1 MNVFRHFRD
10 EVAAVLA
17 ALAEAGDLPA
27 GTDFG
32 RVTCEPPRDAG
43 HGDMATN
50 AALVLA
56 RAAGVRPRDLAG
68 KIADGLRRL
77 DSVASVEIA
86 GPGFINIRVS
96 DGFWQRRLAD
106 ILAAGTAYGDT
117 DIGRGAPVNIEF
129 TSANPTGPLHIAHAR
144 GAVFGDAL
152 AALLEKAGYAVTREY
167 YINDWGGQ
175 VDILAESLLRRMRQ
189 RLDGPVGDSEGATA
203 AEAGFEGL
211 YPGPEVMEAA
221 AAALELPPDER
232 PDPASG
238 SSEDRRRARDFAVAW
253 MMDRIR
259 SDLAALG
266 VRHDVFSSERSLV
279 EAGAVDAAF
288 ADLEARG
295 LIYTGV
301 LKPPKGKLPDDWE
314 ERPQS
319 LFRST
324 GFGDDIDR
332 PLKKSNGDWTYFA
345 TDIAY
350 HLDKWKRGA
359 GLLIDV
365 WGADH
370 QGYIPRMKAAVD
382 AGTRGGAK
390 LEVKLIQLVRL
401 IRDGAVVKMSKRAGD
416 VVTVREVVD
425 EVGRD
430 VVRFV
435 MLTRRNDAP
444 LDFDF
449 ARVTEQSKDNP
460 VFYVQ
465 YAHARS
471 CSVFRQA
478 KESLPDLDTGQA
490 SLIKADCTIL
500 TNEGEL
506 SLIKKLTMWPG
517 VIESAAEIHEPHRIA
532 YYLHDLAADFHA
544 HWNRGRDE
552 PELRFVQPENLPQT
566 LARLALVK
574 AVATVI
580 ASGLIL
586 FGVEPAEEMR

>member
-10 EVAAVLA
+10 EVAGVLA
-17 ALAEAGDLPA
+17 ALAGAGDLPA
-27 GTDFG
+27 DADFD
-32 RVTCEPPRDAG
+32 RVTCEPPRDAS

-56 RAAGVRPRDLAG
+56 KAAGAKPRDLAG
-68 KIADGLRRL
+68 KIAEGLHRL
-77 DSVASVEIA
+77 DSVAAVEIA
-86 GPGFINIRVS
+86 GPGFINIRIA
-96 DGFWQRRLAD
+96 DGFWQRRVAD
-106 ILAAGTAYGDT
+106 ILTADKAYGDT
-117 DIGRGAPVNIEF
+117 DVGRGAAVNVEF
-129 TSANPTGPLHIAHAR
+129 TSANPTGLLHVAHAR

-175 VDILAESLLRRMRQ
+175 VDILAESLLKRMRQ
-189 RLDGPVGDSEGATA
+189 LQGESVPD
-203 AEAGFEGL
+203 AEFDGL
-211 YPGPEVMEAA
+211 YPGREVIEAA
-221 AAALELPPDER
+221 EAALDLPPAER

-238 SSEDRRRARDFAVAW
+238 SAEDRIRARDFAVAY

-266 VRHDVFSSERSLV
+266 VCHDVFASERSLV

-301 LKPPKGKLPDDWE
+301 LEPPKGKRPEDWE
-314 ERPQS
+314 ERPQA
-319 LFRST
+319 LFRAT
-324 GFGDDIDR
+324 EFGDDIDR

-350 HLDKWKRGA
+350 HRDKWKRGA

-382 AGTRGGAK
+382 AITRGGAT
-390 LEVKLIQLVRL
+390 LDVKVVQLVRL

-416 VVTVREVVD
+416 VVTVRDVVD
-425 EVGRD
+425 EVGKD

-449 ARVTEQSKDNP
+449 VKVTEQSKDNP

-471 CSVFRQA
+471 CSVFRQV
-478 KESLPDLDTGQA
+478 KDILPDLDTGRA
-490 SLIKADCTIL
+490 SLVNSDCSIL

-506 SLIKKLTMWPG
+506 SLIKKLTMWPR
-517 VIESAAEIHEPHRIA
+517 VIESAAETHEPHRIA
-532 YYLHDLAADFHA
+532 YYLYDVAADFHA
-544 HWNRGRDE
+544 HWNRGRDD
-552 PELRFVQPENLPQT
+552 PDLRFVRPDDLPLT

-574 AVATVI
+574 AVAIVI

>member
-10 EVAAVLA
+10 EVAAVLG
-17 ALAEAGDLPA
+17 ALVEAGDLPA
-27 GTDFG
+27 ETAFD
-32 RVTCEPPRDAG
+32 RVSCEPPRDAS

-56 RAAGVRPRDLAG
+56 RAVGAQPRDLAG
-68 KIADGLRRL
+68 KIAERLRRL
-77 DSVASVEIA
+77 DSVVAVEVA
-86 GPGFINIRVS
+86 GPGFINIRIA
-96 DGFWQRRLAD
+96 DRYWQRRLAD
-106 ILAAGTAYGDT
+106 ILAAGRSYGDT
-117 DIGRGAPVNIEF
+117 DIGRGAAVNVEF
-129 TSANPTGPLHIAHAR
+129 TSANPTGPLHVAHAR

-175 VDILAESLLRRMRQ
+175 VDILAESLLKRMRQ
-189 RLDGPVGDSEGATA
+189 C
-203 AEAGFEGL
+203 AGETVPETEFEGL
-211 YPGPEVMEAA
+211 YPGREVIDAAEAA
-221 AAALELPPDER
+221 MRLPPGER

-238 SSEDRRRARDFAVAW
+238 AEENRARARRFAVAY

-259 SDLAALG
+259 GDLAALG
-266 VRHDVFSSERSLV
+266 VRHDVFTSERSLV
-279 EAGAVDAAF
+279 EAGNVDAAF
-288 ADLEARG
+288 ADLEERG

-301 LKPPKGKLPDDWE
+301 LEPPKGKLPDDWE
-314 ERPQS
+314 ERPQA
-319 LFRST
+319 LFRAT
-324 GFGDDIDR
+324 EFGDVSDR

-350 HLDKWKRGA
+350 HLDKAKRGA
-359 GLLIDV
+359 GRLIDV

-382 AGTRGGAK
+382 AVTRGDAT
-390 LEVKLIQLVRL
+390 LDVKVVQLVRL

-416 VVTVREVVD
+416 VVTVRHVVD
-425 EVGRD
+425 EVGKD

-449 ARVTEQSKDNP
+449 AAVTEQSKDNP

-471 CSVFRQA
+471 HSVFRQV
-478 KESLPDLDTGQA
+478 KEVLPELDIGNESLLNA
-490 SLIKADCTIL
+490 KFSIL
-500 TNEGEL
+500 THEGEL
-506 SLIKKLTMWPG
+506 SLIKKLTMWPR
-517 VIESAAEIHEPHRIA
+517 VIESAAETHEPHRIA
-532 YYLHDLAADFHA
+532 YYLYDIAADFHA

-552 PELRFVQPENLPQT
+552 PDLRFVRPDDLPLT
-566 LARLALVK
+566 LARLALVR

-580 ASGLIL
+580 ASGLVL

>member
-10 EVAAVLA
+10 EVAGVLT
-17 ALAEAGDLPA
+17 ALAEAGDLA
-27 GTDFG
+27 ADADFD
-32 RVTCEPPRDAG
+32 RVTCEPPRDPG

-56 RAAGVRPRDLAG
+56 KTAGAKPRDLAG
-68 KIADGLRRL
+68 KIAEGLRKL
-77 DSVASVEIA
+77 DSVAAVEIA
-86 GPGFINIRVS
+86 GPGFINIRVAA
-96 DGFWQRRLAD
+96 GFWHRRVAD
-106 ILAAGTAYGDT
+106 ILNAGKSYGDT
-117 DIGRGAPVNIEF
+117 DIGRGAAVNVEF
-129 TSANPTGPLHIAHAR
+129 TSANPTGLLHVAHAR

-175 VDILAESLLRRMRQ
+175 VDILAESLLKRMR
-189 RLDGPVGDSEGATA
+189 RLAGEAVPE
-203 AEAGFEGL
+203 AEFDGL
-211 YPGPEVMEAA
+211 YPGREVIEAA
-221 AAALELPPDER
+221 EAALDLPPGER

-238 SSEDRRRARDFAVAW
+238 SAEDRIRARDFAVAY

-266 VRHDVFSSERSLV
+266 VRYDVFTSERSLV
-279 EAGAVDAAF
+279 EAGAVDDAF
-288 ADLEARG
+288 ADLEDRG

-301 LKPPKGKLPDDWE
+301 LDPPKGKLPEDWE

-350 HLDKWKRGA
+350 HRDKWKRGA

-382 AGTRGGAK
+382 AITRGGAA
-390 LEVKLIQLVRL
+390 LDVKVVQLVRL

-416 VVTVREVVD
+416 VVTVRDVVD
-425 EVGRD
+425 EVGKD

-449 ARVTEQSKDNP
+449 VKVTEQSKDNP

-471 CSVFRQA
+471 CSVFRQVG
-478 KESLPDLDTGQA
+478 EILPDLDTGRA
-490 SLIKADCTIL
+490 SLVNADCSTL

-506 SLIKKLTMWPG
+506 SLIKKLTMWPR
-517 VIESAAEIHEPHRIA
+517 VIESAAETHEPHRIA
-532 YYLHDLAADFHA
+532 YYLYDVAADFHA
-544 HWNRGRDE
+544 HWNRGRDD
-552 PELRFVQPENLPQT
+552 PDLRFVRPDDLPLT

>member
-27 GTDFG
+27 DADFD
-32 RVTCEPPRDAG
+32 RVTCEPPRDAS

-56 RAAGVRPRDLAG
+56 KAAGAKPRDLAG
-68 KIADGLRRL
+68 KIAEGLRRL
-77 DSVASVEIA
+77 DSVAAVEIA
-86 GPGFINIRVS
+86 GPGFINIRAA
-96 DGFWQRRLAD
+96 DGFWQRRVAD
-106 ILAAGTAYGDT
+106 ILAAGQAYGDT
-117 DIGRGAPVNIEF
+117 DTGRGAAVNVEF
-129 TSANPTGPLHIAHAR
+129 TSANPTGPLHVAHAR

-167 YINDWGGQ
+167 YVNDWGGQ
-175 VDILAESLLRRMRQ
+175 VDILAESLLKRMRQ
-189 RLDGPVGDSEGATA
+189 RLGDAVS
-203 AEAGFEGL
+203 EAGFDGL
-211 YPGPEVMEAA
+211 YPGPEVAEAA
-221 AAALELPPDER
+221 AAALDLPPGDR
-232 PDPASG
+232 PDPMSG
-238 SSEDRRRARDFAVAW
+238 SEEDRVRARDFAVAW

-259 SDLAALG
+259 DDLAALG
-266 VRHDVFSSERSLV
+266 VRHDVFASERALV
-279 EAGAVDAAF
+279 EAGAVDDAF

-301 LKPPKGKLPDDWE
+301 LEPPKGKRPDDWE
-314 ERPQS
+314 ERPQA
-319 LFRST
+319 LFRAT
-324 GFGDDIDR
+324 DFGDDIDR

-350 HLDKWKRGA
+350 HRDKFRRGA

-382 AGTRGGAK
+382 AVTRGRAA
-390 LEVKLIQLVRL
+390 LDVKVVQLVRL
-401 IRDGAVVKMSKRAGD
+401 IRDGAAVKMSKRAGD
-416 VVTVREVVD
+416 VVTVRDVVD
-425 EVGRD
+425 EVGKD

-471 CSVFRQA
+471 YSVFRQA
-478 KESLPDLDTGQA
+478 KETLPGLDTGPA
-490 SLIKADCTIL
+490 ALANSDCTTL

-506 SLIKKLTMWPG
+506 SLIKKLTMWPR
-517 VIESAAEIHEPHRIA
+517 VIESAAETHEPHRIA
-532 YYLHDLAADFHA
+532 YYLYDVAADFHA

-552 PELRFVQPENLPQT
+552 PDLRFVRPDDLPLT

-580 ASGLIL
+580 ASGLVL

>member
-10 EVAAVLA
+10 EIAGVLA
-17 ALAEAGDLPA
+17 ALAEAGELPA
-27 GTDFG
+27 DADFE
-32 RVTCEPPRDAG
+32 RVTCEPPRDPK

-50 AALVLA
+50 AALALA
-56 RAAGVRPRDLAG
+56 KAAGAKPRDLAG
-68 KIADGLRRL
+68 KIAEGLRGL
-77 DSVASVEIA
+77 DSVAAVEIA
-86 GPGFINIRVS
+86 GPGFINIRVA
-96 DGFWQRRLAD
+96 DAFWHRRVAN
-106 ILAAGTAYGDT
+106 ILTAGKAYGDT
-117 DIGRGAPVNIEF
+117 DVGRGAAVNVEF
-129 TSANPTGPLHIAHAR
+129 TSANPTGLLHVAHAR

-175 VDILAESLLRRMRQ
+175 VDILAESLLKRMRQ
-189 RLDGPVGDSEGATA
+189 LAGESVE
-203 AEAGFEGL
+203 EADFDGL
-211 YPGPEVMEAA
+211 YPGPEVTEAA
-221 AAALELPPDER
+221 AAALNLPPGAR

-238 SSEDRRRARDFAVAW
+238 SEEDRIRARDFAVAW

-259 SDLAALG
+259 SDLDALG
-266 VRHDVFSSERSLV
+266 VRHDVFASERSLV

-301 LKPPKGKLPDDWE
+301 LEPPKGKLPEDWE

-350 HLDKWKRGA
+350 HRDKWKRGA
-359 GLLIDV
+359 GQLIDV

-382 AGTRGGAK
+382 AITRGGAA
-390 LEVKLIQLVRL
+390 LDVKVVQLVRL

-416 VVTVREVVD
+416 VVTVRDVVD
-425 EVGRD
+425 EVGKD

-444 LDFDF
+444 LDFDYVK
-449 ARVTEQSKDNP
+449 VTEQSKDNP

-471 CSVFRQA
+471 CSVFRQV
-478 KESLPDLDTGQA
+478 KDILPDLDTGRA
-490 SLIKADCTIL
+490 SLVNADCSIL

-506 SLIKKLTMWPG
+506 SLIKKLTMWPR
-517 VIESAAEIHEPHRIA
+517 VIESAAETHEPHRIA
-532 YYLHDLAADFHA
+532 YYLYDVAADFHA
-544 HWNRGRDE
+544 HWNRGRDD
-552 PELRFVQPENLPQT
+552 PDLRFVRPDDLPLT

>member
-17 ALAEAGDLPA
+17 ALAEAGYLP
-27 GTDFG
+27 GDTNFD
-32 RVTCEPPRDAG
+32 RVTCEPPRDAS

-56 RAAGVRPRDLAG
+56 RAAGTKPRDLAG
-68 KIADGLRRL
+68 KIAERLRGL
-77 DSVASVEIA
+77 DTVAAVEIA
-86 GPGFINIRVS
+86 GPGFINIRVA
-96 DGFWQRRLAD
+96 DEFWQHRVAD
-106 ILAAGTAYGDT
+106 ILAVGRAYGDT
-117 DIGRGAPVNIEF
+117 DIGRGAAVNVEF
-129 TSANPTGPLHIAHAR
+129 TSANPTGLLHVAHAR

-175 VDILAESLLRRMRQ
+175 IDILAESLLKRMRQ
-189 RLDGPVGDSEGATA
+189 RQGDAV
-203 AEAGFEGL
+203 AEAEFDGL
-211 YPGPEVMEAA
+211 YPGPEVVEAA
-221 AAALELPPDER
+221 EAALELPPGER

-238 SSEDRRRARDFAVAW
+238 SEEDRIRARDFAVAY

-259 SDLAALG
+259 GDLAALG
-266 VRHDVFSSERSLV
+266 VRHDVFASERSLV
-279 EAGAVDAAF
+279 EAGAVDDAF

-301 LKPPKGKLPDDWE
+301 LEPPKGKLPDDWE

-319 LFRST
+319 LFRAT

-359 GLLIDV
+359 GLLVDV

-382 AGTRGGAK
+382 AITLGRAT
-390 LEVKLIQLVRL
+390 LDVKVVQLVRL
-401 IRDGAVVKMSKRAGD
+401 IRDGAAVKMSKRAGD
-416 VVTVREVVD
+416 VVTVRDVVD
-425 EVGRD
+425 EVGKD

-471 CSVFRQA
+471 CSVFRQTR
-478 KESLPDLDTGQA
+478 EVLPDLDTGHV
-490 SLIKADCTIL
+490 SLANADYTTL
-500 TNEGEL
+500 TNGGEL
-506 SLIKKLTMWPG
+506 SLIKKLTMWPR
-517 VIESAAEIHEPHRIA
+517 VIESAAETHEPHRIA
-532 YYLHDLAADFHA
+532 YYLYDVAADFHA

-552 PELRFVQPENLPQT
+552 PELRFVRPDDLPLT

-574 AVATVI
+574 AVAAVI
-580 ASGLIL
+580 ASGLVL

>member
-1 MNVFRHFRD
+1 MNPFRHFRD
-10 EVAAVLA
+10 EIAAVLA
-17 ALAEAGDLPA
+17 ALAEAGDLPP
-27 GTDFG
+27 DPDIG
-32 RVTCEPPRDAG
+32 RITCEPPRDAG

-56 RAAGVRPRDLAG
+56 RAASAKPRDLAG
-68 KIADGLRRL
+68 KIAESLRRL
-77 DSVASVEIA
+77 DSVAAVEVA
-86 GPGFINIRVS
+86 GPGFINIRVA
-96 DGFWQRRLAD
+96 DRFWQDRVGD
-106 ILAAGTAYGDT
+106 ILSAGTAYGDA
-117 DIGRGAPVNIEF
+117 DIGRGEEAVNVEF
-129 TSANPTGPLHIAHAR
+129 TSANPTGPLHVAHAR

-167 YINDWGGQ
+167 YVNDWGGQ
-175 VDILAESLLRRMRQ
+175 VDILAESLLKRMRQ
-189 RLDGPVGDSEGATA
+189 LQGEAVPE
-203 AEAGFEGL
+203 AEFEGL
-211 YPGPEVMEAA
+211 YPGREVIDAAEAA
-221 AAALELPPDER
+221 LKLPPEEQ

-238 SSEDRRRARDFAVAW
+238 SRENLGRARQFAVAY

-259 SDLAALG
+259 GDLAALG
-266 VRHDVFSSERSLV
+266 VRHDVFASERALV

-288 ADLEARG
+288 ANLEGRG

-301 LKPPKGKLPDDWE
+301 LEPPKGKLPDDWE

-319 LFRST
+319 LFRAT
-324 GFGDDIDR
+324 QFGDDIDR

-350 HLDKWKRGA
+350 HLDKAKRGA
-359 GLLIDV
+359 VTLIDV

-370 QGYIPRMKAAVD
+370 QGYIPRMKAAV
-382 AGTRGGAK
+382 AAITGGAAT
-390 LEVKLIQLVRL
+390 LDVKVVQLVRL
-401 IRDGAVVKMSKRAGD
+401 IRDGTVVKMSKRAGD
-416 VVTVREVVD
+416 VVTVRDVVN
-425 EVGRD
+425 EVGKD

-449 ARVTEQSKDNP
+449 AKVTEQSKDNP

-465 YAHARS
+465 YAHARVH
-471 CSVFRQA
+471 SVFRQA
-478 KESLPDLDTGQA
+478 GEALPRLDTRLS
-490 SLIKADCTIL
+490 SLLNADYATL

-506 SLIKKLTMWPG
+506 SLIKKLTTWPR
-517 VIESAAEIHEPHRIA
+517 VIESAVETHEPHRIA
-532 YYLHDLAADFHA
+532 YYLYDIAADFHA

-552 PELRFVQPENLPQT
+552 PELRFLQPDDGPLT
-566 LARLALVK
+566 LSRLALVK
-574 AVATVI
+574 AFATVI

>member
-1 MNVFRHFRD
+1 MNVFRYFRD

-17 ALAEAGDLPA
+17 ALAETGDLPA
-27 GTDFG
+27 DADFD
-32 RVTCEPPRDAG
+32 RIACEPPRDAS

-50 AALVLA
+50 AALALA
-56 RAAGVRPRDLAG
+56 KAAGAKPRDLAE
-68 KIADGLRRL
+68 KIAGRLRRL
-77 DSVASVEIA
+77 DSVAAVEVA
-86 GPGFINIRVS
+86 GPGFINIRAAER
-96 DGFWQRRLAD
+96 FWQGRVAD
-106 ILAAGTAYGDT
+106 ILAAGRAYGDT
-117 DIGRGAPVNIEF
+117 DIGWGEAVNVEF
-129 TSANPTGPLHIAHAR
+129 TSANPTGLLHIAHAR
-144 GAVFGDAL
+144 GTVFGDAL

-167 YINDWGGQ
+167 YVNDWGGQ
-175 VDILAESLLRRMRQ
+175 VDILAESLLKRMRQ
-189 RLDGPVGDSEGATA
+189 LQGEAV
-203 AEAGFEGL
+203 AEAEFEGL
-211 YPGPEVMEAA
+211 YPGREVIDAA
-221 AAALELPPDER
+221 QAALELPPDRR

-238 SSEDRRRARDFAVAW
+238 SDRDRIRARDFAVDY
-253 MMDRIR
+253 MMGRARD
-259 SDLAALG
+259 DLAALG
-266 VRHDVFSSERSLV
+266 VRHDRFTSERALV
-279 EAGAVDAAF
+279 EAGAVDNAF
-288 ADLEARG
+288 ADLVARG

-301 LKPPKGKLPDDWE
+301 LEPPKGKLPDDWE

-319 LFRST
+319 LFRAT
-324 GFGDDIDR
+324 RFGDDIDR

-350 HLDKWKRGA
+350 HRDKWKRGA
-359 GLLIDV
+359 RQLIDV

-382 AGTRGGAK
+382 AITRGGAA
-390 LEVKLIQLVRL
+390 LDVKVVQIVRL
-401 IRDGAVVKMSKRAGD
+401 IRDGKVVKMSKRDGD
-416 VVTVREVVD
+416 VVTVRDVVD

-449 ARVTEQSKDNP
+449 ARVAEQSKDNP

-478 KESLPDLDTGQA
+478 GEILPALDTGHA
-490 SLIKADCTIL
+490 SLLNADYANL

-506 SLIKKLTMWPG
+506 SLIKKLTTWPR
-517 VIESAAEIHEPHRIA
+517 VIESAAETHEPHRIA
-532 YYLHDLAADFHA
+532 YYLYDVAADFHA

-552 PELRFVQPENLPQT
+552 PDLRFVRPDNLPLT

-574 AVATVI
+574 SVATVI
-580 ASGLIL
+580 ASGLVL

>member
-10 EVAAVLA
+10 QIAAVLA
-17 ALAEAGDLPA
+17 ALAEAGVLPA
-27 GTDFG
+27 DSDFG
-32 RVTCEPPRDAG
+32 RVTCEPPRDAA

-56 RAAGVRPRDLAG
+56 KAAGTKPRDLAG
-68 KIADGLRRL
+68 KIAEGLRAL
-77 DSVASVEIA
+77 DSVAAVEVA
-86 GPGFINIRVS
+86 GPGFINIRVA
-96 DGFWQRRLAD
+96 DRFWQDRVAD
-106 ILAAGTAYGDT
+106 ILAAGPAYGDA
-117 DIGRGAPVNIEF
+117 DFGQGEPVNVEF
-129 TSANPTGPLHIAHAR
+129 TSANPTGLLHIAHAR
-144 GAVFGDAL
+144 GTVFGDAL

-167 YINDWGGQ
+167 YVNDWGGQ
-175 VDILAESLLRRMRQ
+175 VDILAESLLKRMRQ
-189 RLDGPVGDSEGATA
+189 LQGEAVPE
-203 AEAGFEGL
+203 AEFEGL
-211 YPGPEVMEAA
+211 YPGREVIDAAEAA
-221 AAALELPPDER
+221 LKLPPGER
-232 PDPASG
+232 PDPMSG
-238 SSEDRRRARDFAVAW
+238 SDENRARAGEFAVGY

-259 SDLAALG
+259 HDLAALG
-266 VRHDVFSSERSLV
+266 VRHDVFTSERSLV

-288 ADLEARG
+288 ADLEGRG
-295 LIYTGV
+295 LIYTGI
-301 LKPPKGKLPDDWE
+301 LEPPKGKLPDDWE

-319 LFRST
+319 LFRAT
-324 GFGDDIDR
+324 RFGDATDR

-350 HLDKWKRGA
+350 HQDKAKRGA
-359 GLLIDV
+359 NRLIDV

-370 QGYIPRMKAAVD
+370 QGYIPRMTAAVD
-382 AGTRGGAK
+382 AVTRGTAT
-390 LEVKLIQLVRL
+390 LDVKVIQLVRL
-401 IRDGAVVKMSKRAGD
+401 IRDGTVVKMSKRAGN
-416 VVTVREVVD
+416 VVTVRDVVD
-425 EVGRD
+425 EVGKD

-471 CSVFRQA
+471 HSVFRQT
-478 KESLPDLDTGQA
+478 KDVLPDIDTGHA
-490 SLIKADCTIL
+490 SLVNAKFGTL

-506 SLIKKLTMWPG
+506 SLIKKLTMWPR
-517 VIESAAEIHEPHRIA
+517 VIESAAETHEPHRIA
-532 YYLHDLAADFHA
+532 YYLYDIAADFHA

-552 PELRFVQPENLPQT
+552 PELRFVRPDDLPLT

-580 ASGLIL
+580 ASGLVL
-586 FGVEPAEEMR
+586 FGVAPAEEMR

>member
-10 EVAAVLA
+10 EIAAVLA
-17 ALAEAGDLPA
+17 ALAEAGDLPP
-27 GTDFG
+27 DPDIG
-32 RVTCEPPRDAG
+32 RRITCEPPRDAG

-56 RAAGVRPRDLAG
+56 RAAGAKPRDLAG
-68 KIADGLRRL
+68 KIAESLRRL
-77 DSVASVEIA
+77 DSVAAVEVA
-86 GPGFINIRVS
+86 GPGFINIRVA
-96 DGFWQRRLAD
+96 DRFWQDRVGD
-106 ILAAGTAYGDT
+106 ILSAGTAYGNA
-117 DIGRGAPVNIEF
+117 DIGRGEAVNVEF
-129 TSANPTGPLHIAHAR
+129 TSANPTGPLHVAHAR

-167 YINDWGGQ
+167 YVNDWGGQ
-175 VDILAESLLRRMRQ
+175 VDILAKSLLKRMRQ
-189 RLDGPVGDSEGATA
+189 LQGEAVLE
-203 AEAGFEGL
+203 AEFEGL
-211 YPGPEVMEAA
+211 YPGREVIDAAEAA
-221 AAALELPPDER
+221 LKLPPEEQ

-238 SSEDRRRARDFAVAW
+238 SRENLGRARQFAVAY

-259 SDLAALG
+259 GDLAALG
-266 VRHDVFSSERSLV
+266 VRHDVFASERALV

-288 ADLEARG
+288 ANLEGRG

-301 LKPPKGKLPDDWE
+301 LEPPKGKLPDDWE

-319 LFRST
+319 LFRAT
-324 GFGDDIDR
+324 QFGDDIDR

-350 HLDKWKRGA
+350 HLDKAKRGA
-359 GLLIDV
+359 STLIDV

-370 QGYIPRMKAAVD
+370 QGYIPRMKAAV
-382 AGTRGGAK
+382 AAITGGAAT
-390 LEVKLIQLVRL
+390 LDVKVVQLVRL
-401 IRDGAVVKMSKRAGD
+401 IRDGTVVKMSKRAGD
-416 VVTVREVVD
+416 VVTVRDVVD
-425 EVGRD
+425 EVGKD

-449 ARVTEQSKDNP
+449 AKVTEQSKDNP

-465 YAHARS
+465 YAHARAH
-471 CSVFRQA
+471 SVFRQA
-478 KESLPDLDTGQA
+478 REALPQLDTRLS
-490 SLIKADCTIL
+490 SLLNADYATL

-506 SLIKKLTMWPG
+506 SLIKKLTTWPR
-517 VIESAAEIHEPHRIA
+517 VIESAVETHEPHRIA
-532 YYLHDLAADFHA
+532 YYLYDIAADFHA

-552 PELRFVQPENLPQT
+552 PDLRFLQPDDGPLT
-566 LARLALVK
+566 LSRLALVK
-574 AVATVI
+574 AFATII

>member
-1 MNVFRHFRD
+1 MNPFRHFRD
-10 EVAAVLA
+10 EIAAVLA
-17 ALAEAGDLPA
+17 ALAEAGDLPP
-27 GTDFG
+27 DLDIG
-32 RVTCEPPRDAG
+32 RITCEPPRDAG

-56 RAAGVRPRDLAG
+56 RAASAKPRDLAG
-68 KIADGLRRL
+68 KIAESLRRL
-77 DSVASVEIA
+77 DSVAAVEVA
-86 GPGFINIRVS
+86 GPGFINIRVA
-96 DGFWQRRLAD
+96 DRFWQDRVGD
-106 ILAAGTAYGDT
+106 ILSAGTAYGDA
-117 DIGRGAPVNIEF
+117 DIGRGEEAVNVEF
-129 TSANPTGPLHIAHAR
+129 TSANPTGPLHVAHAR

-167 YINDWGGQ
+167 YVNDWGGQ
-175 VDILAESLLRRMRQ
+175 VDILAESLLKRMRQ
-189 RLDGPVGDSEGATA
+189 LQGEAVPE
-203 AEAGFEGL
+203 AEFEGL
-211 YPGPEVMEAA
+211 YPGREVIDAAEAA
-221 AAALELPPDER
+221 LKLPPEEQ

-238 SSEDRRRARDFAVAW
+238 SRENLGRARQFAVAY

-259 SDLAALG
+259 GDLAALG
-266 VRHDVFSSERSLV
+266 VRHDVFASERALV

-288 ADLEARG
+288 ADLEGRG

-301 LKPPKGKLPDDWE
+301 LEPPKGKLPDDWE

-319 LFRST
+319 LFRAT
-324 GFGDDIDR
+324 QFGDDIDR

-350 HLDKWKRGA
+350 HLDKAKRGA
-359 GLLIDV
+359 GTLIDV

-370 QGYIPRMKAAVD
+370 QGYIPRMKAAV
-382 AGTRGGAK
+382 AAITGGAAT
-390 LEVKLIQLVRL
+390 LDVKVVQLVRL
-401 IRDGAVVKMSKRAGD
+401 IRDGTVVKMSKRAGD
-416 VVTVREVVD
+416 VVTVRDVVN
-425 EVGRD
+425 EVGKD

-449 ARVTEQSKDNP
+449 AKVTEQSKDNP

-465 YAHARS
+465 YAHARVH
-471 CSVFRQA
+471 SVFRQA
-478 KESLPDLDTGQA
+478 GEALPQLDTRLS
-490 SLIKADCTIL
+490 SLLNADYATL

-506 SLIKKLTMWPG
+506 SLIKKLTTWPR
-517 VIESAAEIHEPHRIA
+517 VIESAVETHEPHRIA
-532 YYLHDLAADFHA
+532 YYLYDIAADFHA

-552 PELRFVQPENLPQT
+552 PELRFLQPDDGPLT
-566 LARLALVK
+566 LSRLALVK
-574 AVATVI
+574 AFATVI

>member
-17 ALAEAGDLPA
+17 ALTEAGDLPA
-27 GTDFG
+27 GADFD
-32 RVTCEPPRDAG
+32 RVACEPPRDPSR
-43 HGDMATN
+43 GDMATN

-56 RAAGVRPRDLAG
+56 GAAGAKPRDLAG
-68 KIADGLRRL
+68 KIAEGLRWL
-77 DSVASVEIA
+77 DSVAAVEVA
-86 GPGFINIRVS
+86 GPGFINIRIA
-96 DGFWQRRLAD
+96 DGFWQRRVAD
-106 ILAAGTAYGDT
+106 ILAAGPAYGDT
-117 DIGRGAPVNIEF
+117 DVGRGAAVNVEF
-129 TSANPTGPLHIAHAR
+129 TSANPTGPLHVAHAR
-144 GAVFGDAL
+144 GAVFGDTL

-175 VDILAESLLRRMRQ
+175 VDILAESLLKRMRQ
-189 RLDGPVGDSEGATA
+189 LRG
-203 AEAGFEGL
+203 EALPEEAFDGL
-211 YPGPEVMEAA
+211 YPGQDVIDAA
-221 AAALELPPDER
+221 RAALDLPADVR

-238 SSEDRRRARDFAVAW
+238 SEEDRIRARDFAVAW

-259 SDLAALG
+259 DDLAALG

-279 EAGAVDAAF
+279 ETGAVDTVF

-301 LKPPKGKLPDDWE
+301 LDPPKGKRPDDWE

-319 LFRST
+319 LFRAT
-324 GFGDDIDR
+324 EFGDDVDR

-350 HLDKWKRGA
+350 HRDKWERGA

-382 AGTRGGAK
+382 AITRSGAA
-390 LEVKLIQLVRL
+390 LDVKVVQLVRL
-401 IRDGAVVKMSKRAGD
+401 IRDGAAVKMSKRAGD
-416 VVTVREVVD
+416 VVTVRDVVD
-425 EVGRD
+425 EVGKD

-471 CSVFRQA
+471 HSVFRQA
-478 KESLPDLDTGQA
+478 KDVLPDLDTGPA
-490 SLIKADCTIL
+490 SLVNADFSTL

-506 SLIKKLTMWPG
+506 SLIKKLTTWPR
-517 VIESAAEIHEPHRIA
+517 VIENAAETHEPHRIA
-532 YYLHDLAADFHA
+532 FYLYDIAADFHA
-544 HWNRGRDE
+544 HWNRGRDD
-552 PELRFVQPENLPQT
+552 PDLRFIRPDDLSLT

-574 AVATVI
+574 AVATVV
-580 ASGLIL
+580 ASGLVL
-586 FGVEPAEEMR
+586 FGVAPAEEMR

>member
-10 EVAAVLA
+10 EVATVLA
-17 ALAEAGDLPA
+17 ALAEAGELPA
-27 GTDFG
+27 DADMG
-32 RVTCEPPRDAG
+32 RVACEPPRDAG
-43 HGDMATN
+43 HGDIATN

-56 RAAGVRPRDLAG
+56 GTAGVRPRDLAER
-68 KIADGLRRL
+68 IADRLRRL
-77 DSVASVEIA
+77 DSVAEVGVA
-86 GPGFINIRVS
+86 GPGFINIRVA
-96 DGFWQRRLAD
+96 DRFWQAQVGE
-106 ILAAGTAYGDT
+106 ILRAGAAWGDT
-117 DIGRGAPVNIEF
+117 DIGGGEAVNVEF
-129 TSANPTGPLHIAHAR
+129 TSANPTGPLHVAHAR

-152 AALLEKAGYAVTREY
+152 AALLEKAGFAVTREY
-167 YINDWGGQ
+167 YVNDWGRQ
-175 VDILAESLLRRMRQ
+175 IDILADSLLQRMRQ
-189 RLDGPVGDSEGATA
+189 LQGEEVPEA
-203 AEAGFEGL
+203 AFDGL
-211 YPGPEVMEAA
+211 YPGQDVIDAA
-221 AAALELPPDER
+221 AAALKLPDGAR

-238 SSEDRRRARDFAVAW
+238 DAEDRARAREFAVAW

-266 VRHDVFSSERSLV
+266 VRYDVFTSERALV

-288 ADLEARG
+288 ADLERRG

-301 LKPPKGKLPDDWE
+301 LEPPKGRLPDDWE
-314 ERPQS
+314 ERPQA

-332 PLKKSNGDWTYFA
+332 PLKKSDGAWTYFA
-345 TDIAY
+345 SDIAY
-350 HLDKWKRGA
+350 HFDKWKRGTA
-359 GLLIDV
+359 RLIDV

-370 QGYIPRMKAAVD
+370 QGYIPRMKAAVAAITD
-382 AGTRGGAK
+382 GAAT
-390 LEVKLIQLVRL
+390 LDVKVVQLVRL
-401 IRDGAVVKMSKRAGD
+401 IRAGRAVRMSKRAGD
-416 VVTVREVVD
+416 VVTVRDVVD

-465 YAHARS
+465 YAHARA

-478 KESLPDLDTGQA
+478 HELMPELDLDDA
-490 SLIKADCTIL
+490 ALAEADATTL
-500 TNEGEL
+500 TDENEL
-506 SLIKKLTMWPG
+506 SLIKKLARWPR
-517 VIESAAEIHEPHRIA
+517 VIESAAETHEPHRIA
-532 YYLHDLAADFHA
+532 YYLYDVAADFHI

-552 PELRFVQPENLPQT
+552 PGLRFLQADNRPLT

>member
-17 ALAEAGDLPA
+17 ALTETGDLPA
-27 GTDFG
+27 GADID
-32 RVTCEPPRDAG
+32 RVTCEPPRDAS

-50 AALVLA
+50 AALALA
-56 RAAGVRPRDLAG
+56 GAAGAKPRDLAG
-68 KIADGLRRL
+68 KIAEGLRRL
-77 DSVASVEIA
+77 DSVAAVEVA
-86 GPGFINIRVS
+86 GPGFINIRIA
-96 DGFWQRRLAD
+96 DGFWQRRVAD
-106 ILAAGTAYGDT
+106 ILATGPAYGDA
-117 DIGRGAPVNIEF
+117 DIGRGEAVNVEF
-129 TSANPTGPLHIAHAR
+129 TSANPTGPLHVAHAR

-175 VDILAESLLRRMRQ
+175 IDILAESLLKRMRQ
-189 RLDGPVGDSEGATA
+189 LRG
-203 AEAGFEGL
+203 EALPEEAFEGL
-211 YPGPEVMEAA
+211 YPGQDVIDAA
-221 AAALELPPDER
+221 RAALDLPPDER
-232 PDPASG
+232 PDPDSG
-238 SSEDRRRARDFAVAW
+238 SEEDRIRARDFAVAW

-259 SDLAALG
+259 DDLAALG

-279 EAGAVDAAF
+279 EAGAVDTVF

-301 LKPPKGKLPDDWE
+301 LDPPKGKRPDDWE

-319 LFRST
+319 LFRAT
-324 GFGDDIDR
+324 EFGDDVDR

-350 HLDKWKRGA
+350 HRDKWNRGA

-370 QGYIPRMKAAVD
+370 QGYIPRMKAAVE
-382 AGTRGGAK
+382 AIAQGGAT
-390 LEVKLIQLVRL
+390 LDVKVVQLVRL

-425 EVGRD
+425 EVGKD

-471 CSVFRQA
+471 YSVFRQA
-478 KESLPDLDTGQA
+478 RDILPDLDTGPA
-490 SLIKADCTIL
+490 SLVNADFSTL

-506 SLIKKLTMWPG
+506 SLIKKLTTWPR
-517 VIESAAEIHEPHRIA
+517 VIENAAETHEPHRIA
-532 YYLHDLAADFHA
+532 FYLYDIAADFHA

-552 PELRFVQPENLPQT
+552 PDLRFIRPDEPSLT

-580 ASGLIL
+580 ASGLVL
-586 FGVEPAEEMR
+586 FGVAPAEEMR

>member
-10 EVAAVLA
+10 EIAAVLA
-17 ALAEAGDLPA
+17 ALAEAGDLPP
-27 GTDFG
+27 DPDIG
-32 RVTCEPPRDAG
+32 RRITCEPPRDAG

-56 RAAGVRPRDLAG
+56 RAAGAKPRDLAG
-68 KIADGLRRL
+68 KIAESLRRL
-77 DSVASVEIA
+77 DSVAAVEVA
-86 GPGFINIRVS
+86 GPGFINIRVA
-96 DGFWQRRLAD
+96 DRFWQDRVGD
-106 ILAAGTAYGDT
+106 ILSAGTAYGNA
-117 DIGRGAPVNIEF
+117 DIGRGEAVNVEF
-129 TSANPTGPLHIAHAR
+129 TSANPTGPLHVAHAR

-167 YINDWGGQ
+167 YVNDWGGQ
-175 VDILAESLLRRMRQ
+175 VDILAKSLLKRMRQ
-189 RLDGPVGDSEGATA
+189 LQGEAVPE
-203 AEAGFEGL
+203 AEFEGL
-211 YPGPEVMEAA
+211 YPGREVIDAAEAA
-221 AAALELPPDER
+221 LKLPPEEQ

-238 SSEDRRRARDFAVAW
+238 SRENLGRARQFAVAY

-259 SDLAALG
+259 GDLAALG
-266 VRHDVFSSERSLV
+266 VRHDVFASERALV

-288 ADLEARG
+288 ANLEGRG

-301 LKPPKGKLPDDWE
+301 LEPPKGKLPDDWE

-319 LFRST
+319 LFRAT
-324 GFGDDIDR
+324 QFGDDIDR

-350 HLDKWKRGA
+350 HLDKAKRGA
-359 GLLIDV
+359 STLIDV

-370 QGYIPRMKAAVD
+370 QGYIPRMKAAV
-382 AGTRGGAK
+382 AAITGGAAT
-390 LEVKLIQLVRL
+390 LDVKVVQLVRL
-401 IRDGAVVKMSKRAGD
+401 IRDGTVVKMSKRAGD
-416 VVTVREVVD
+416 VVTVRDVVD
-425 EVGRD
+425 EVGKD

-449 ARVTEQSKDNP
+449 AKVTEQSKDNP

-465 YAHARS
+465 YAHARAH
-471 CSVFRQA
+471 SVFRQA
-478 KESLPDLDTGQA
+478 REALPQLDTRLS
-490 SLIKADCTIL
+490 SLLNADYATL

-506 SLIKKLTMWPG
+506 SLIKKLTTWPR
-517 VIESAAEIHEPHRIA
+517 VIESAVETHEPHRIA
-532 YYLHDLAADFHA
+532 YYLYDIAADFHA

-552 PELRFVQPENLPQT
+552 PDLRFLQPDDGPLT
-566 LARLALVK
+566 LSRLALVK
-574 AVATVI
+574 AFATII

>member
-27 GTDFG
+27 GADLG
-32 RVTCEPPRDAG
+32 RVTCEPPRDPA

-56 RAAGVRPRDLAG
+56 KAAGTKPRDLAE
-68 KIADGLRRL
+68 KIAGRLRGL
-77 DSVASVEIA
+77 DSVAAVEVA
-86 GPGFINIRVS
+86 GPGFINIRVA
-96 DGFWQRRLAD
+96 DRFWQGRIAD
-106 ILAAGTAYGDT
+106 ILAAGRSYGDT
-117 DIGRGAPVNIEF
+117 DIGRGEAVNVEF
-129 TSANPTGPLHIAHAR
+129 TSANPTGLLHVAHAR

-175 VDILAESLLRRMRQ
+175 VDILAESLLKRMRQ
-189 RLDGPVGDSEGATA
+189 LRGETV
-203 AEAGFEGL
+203 AEAEFDGL
-211 YPGPEVMEAA
+211 YPGREVADAAEAA
-221 AAALELPPDER
+221 LDLPPDER

-238 SSEDRRRARDFAVAW
+238 GER
-253 MMDRIR
+253 DRIR
-259 SDLAALG
+259 AREFAVEYMMGRIRDDLAALG
-266 VRHDVFSSERSLV
+266 VRHDVFTSERALV

-301 LKPPKGKLPDDWE
+301 LEPPKGKLPDDWE

-319 LFRST
+319 LFRAT
-324 GFGDDIDR
+324 DFGDDTDR

-350 HLDKWKRGA
+350 HQDKWKRGA
-359 GLLIDV
+359 GQLIDV

-382 AGTRGGAK
+382 AITRGGAT
-390 LEVKLIQLVRL
+390 LDVKVVQLVRL
-401 IRDGAVVKMSKRAGD
+401 IRDSAVVKMSKRAGD
-416 VVTVREVVD
+416 VVTVRDVVD

-449 ARVTEQSKDNP
+449 VKIAEQSKDNP

-471 CSVFRQA
+471 RSVFRQTG
-478 KESLPDLDTGQA
+478 EILPDLDTSHA
-490 SLIKADCTIL
+490 SLVNADCTIL
-500 TNEGEL
+500 TNQGEL
-506 SLIKKLTMWPG
+506 SLIKKLTMWPR
-517 VIESAAEIHEPHRIA
+517 VIESAAETHEPHRIA
-532 YYLHDLAADFHA
+532 YYLYDVAADFHA

-552 PELRFVQPENLPQT
+552 PDLRFVRPDDLPLT

-580 ASGLIL
+580 ASGLVL

>member
-10 EVAAVLA
+10 EIAAVLA
-17 ALAEAGDLPA
+17 ALAEAGDLPP
-27 GTDFG
+27 DPDIG
-32 RVTCEPPRDAG
+32 RRITCEPPRDAG

-56 RAAGVRPRDLAG
+56 RAAGAKPRDLAG
-68 KIADGLRRL
+68 KIAESLRRL
-77 DSVASVEIA
+77 DSVAAVEVA
-86 GPGFINIRVS
+86 GPGFINIRVA
-96 DGFWQRRLAD
+96 DRFWQDRVGD
-106 ILAAGTAYGDT
+106 ILSAGTAYGNA
-117 DIGRGAPVNIEF
+117 DIGRGEAVNVEF
-129 TSANPTGPLHIAHAR
+129 TSANPTGPLHVAHAR

-167 YINDWGGQ
+167 YVNDWGGQ
-175 VDILAESLLRRMRQ
+175 VDILAKSLLKRMRQ
-189 RLDGPVGDSEGATA
+189 LQGEAVLE
-203 AEAGFEGL
+203 AEFEGL
-211 YPGPEVMEAA
+211 YPGREVIDAAEAA
-221 AAALELPPDER
+221 LKLPPEEQ

-238 SSEDRRRARDFAVAW
+238 SRENLGRARQFAVAY

-259 SDLAALG
+259 GDLAALG
-266 VRHDVFSSERSLV
+266 VRHDVFASERALV

-288 ADLEARG
+288 ANLEGRG

-301 LKPPKGKLPDDWE
+301 LEPPKGKLPDDWE

-319 LFRST
+319 LFRAT
-324 GFGDDIDR
+324 QFGDDIDR

-350 HLDKWKRGA
+350 HLDKAKRGA
-359 GLLIDV
+359 STLIDV

-370 QGYIPRMKAAVD
+370 QGYIPRMKAAV
-382 AGTRGGAK
+382 AAITGGAAT
-390 LEVKLIQLVRL
+390 LDVKVVQLVRL
-401 IRDGAVVKMSKRAGD
+401 IRDGTVVKMSKRAGD
-416 VVTVREVVD
+416 VVTVRDVVN
-425 EVGRD
+425 EVGKD

-449 ARVTEQSKDNP
+449 AKVTEQSKDNP

-465 YAHARS
+465 YAHARAH
-471 CSVFRQA
+471 SVFRQA
-478 KESLPDLDTGQA
+478 GEALPQLDTRLS
-490 SLIKADCTIL
+490 SLLNADYATL

-506 SLIKKLTMWPG
+506 SLIKKLTTWPR
-517 VIESAAEIHEPHRIA
+517 VIESAVETHEPHRIA
-532 YYLHDLAADFHA
+532 YYLYDIAADFHA

-552 PELRFVQPENLPQT
+552 PDLRFLQPDDGPLT
-566 LARLALVK
+566 LSRLALVK
-574 AVATVI
+574 AFATII

>member
-10 EVAAVLA
+10 EIAAVLA
-17 ALAEAGDLPA
+17 ALTEAGDLPA
-27 GTDFG
+27 DAGFD
-32 RVTCEPPRDAG
+32 RVACEPPRDAG

-56 RAAGVRPRDLAG
+56 KAAGAKPRDLAG
-68 KIADGLRRL
+68 KIAEGLRRL
-77 DSVASVEIA
+77 DSVAAVEIA
-86 GPGFINIRVS
+86 GPGFINIRIA
-96 DGFWQRRLAD
+96 DGFWHRRVAD
-106 ILAAGTAYGDT
+106 ILTAGQAYGDT
-117 DIGRGAPVNIEF
+117 DVGRGEAVNVEF
-129 TSANPTGPLHIAHAR
+129 TSANPTGLLHVAHAR

-175 VDILAESLLRRMRQ
+175 VDILAESLLKRMRQ
-189 RLDGPVGDSEGATA
+189 LQGDTVTE
-203 AEAGFEGL
+203 AEFDGL
-211 YPGPEVMEAA
+211 YPGREVIEAA
-221 AAALELPPDER
+221 EAALELPPGER

-238 SSEDRRRARDFAVAW
+238 SAENRIRARDFAVAY

-266 VRHDVFSSERSLV
+266 VRHEVFASERSLV
-279 EAGAVDAAF
+279 EAGAVEAAF

-301 LKPPKGKLPDDWE
+301 LEPPKGKRPEDWE

-350 HLDKWKRGA
+350 HRDKWKRGA
-359 GLLIDV
+359 GQLIDV

-382 AGTRGGAK
+382 AITRGGAT
-390 LEVKLIQLVRL
+390 LDVKVVQLVRL

-416 VVTVREVVD
+416 VVTVRDVVD
-425 EVGRD
+425 EVGKD

-449 ARVTEQSKDNP
+449 VKVTEQSKDNP

-471 CSVFRQA
+471 CSVFRQV
-478 KESLPDLDTGQA
+478 KEILPDLDTGHA
-490 SLIKADCTIL
+490 SLVNADCTIL

-506 SLIKKLTMWPG
+506 SLIKKLTMWPR
-517 VIESAAEIHEPHRIA
+517 VIESAAETHEPHRIA
-532 YYLHDLAADFHA
+532 YYLYDVAADFHA
-544 HWNRGRDE
+544 HWNRGRDD
-552 PELRFVQPENLPQT
+552 PDLRFVRPDDLPLT